1 LAFEIKQNDLRPL
14 FVVSL
19 ADNIG
24 EPDEEVVNL
33 TTAGTVVFN
42 MRSSGG
48 AVKVSRGT
56 CSITDAANG
65 EVTYAW
71 GTADTNTAGAY
82 EAEVEVLWNDAKP
95 ETFPGGPSGGDE
107 GTTNT
112 SYWAITITDDVA

>member
-1 LAFEIKQNDLRPL
+1 
-14 FVVSL
+14 VVSL

-24 EPDEEVVNL
+24 EPDEEPVNL

-95 ETFPGGPSGGDE
+95 ETFPGGPSGGDNS
-107 GTTNT
+107 TA
-112 SYWAITITDDVA
+112 YWSITIADDIA